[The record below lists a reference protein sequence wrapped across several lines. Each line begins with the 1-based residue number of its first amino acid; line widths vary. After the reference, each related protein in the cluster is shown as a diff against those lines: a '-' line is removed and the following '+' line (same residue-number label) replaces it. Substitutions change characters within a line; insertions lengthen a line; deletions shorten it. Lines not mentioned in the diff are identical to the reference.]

1 MWPIDG
7 VGRQRDNELEETDR
21 RLCCF
26 TVSDEEGGMPFD
38 LFEEWKEQ
46 QEPAPHG
53 PLVTKQRHERRA
65 TAKRAK

>member
-1 MWPIDG
+1 
-7 VGRQRDNELEETDR
+7 
-21 RLCCF
+21 
-26 TVSDEEGGMPFD
+26 MPFD